1 MQHGQGRR
9 LGFLFAG
16 QGAQHPGMGQELYRQ
31 SAAARE
37 VLDRLEALRP
47 GTLEDCFSA
56 GAERLKQT
64 DVAQPCLFAVQAAV
78 AAALT
83 AAGLQPWATAGFSLG
98 EVSAVR
104 FAGYLTLEEGF
115 ALVQTRARAM
125 ADCAKA
131 APGGMLAVLRLD
143 EASVE
148 EICRGLEGAYP
159 VNYNC
164 PGQTVC
170 AAKQEA
176 LAGLE
181 AAVKQ
186 RGGRCLPL
194 QVSGPFHS
202 PYMEPAAE
210 ELLRALTALP
220 ARSPQLRV
228 YANLTGEPYR
238 DFAPTLAWQCAR
250 PVRWEKS
257 VRAMLCDGAEGFVE
271 IGPGKVLAGLVKKIA
286 PGTPVWS
293 VEDEEGLERAVEEAN
308 A

>member
-16 QGAQHPGMGQELYRQ
+16 QGAQHPGMGQGLYAQ
-31 SAAARE
+31 NAAARQ
-37 VLDRLEALRP
+37 VFDRLEALRP

-56 GAERLKQT
+56 GSERLKQT

-78 AAALT
+78 AAALCEE
-83 AAGLQPWATAGFSLG
+83 GLAPFAVAGFSLG

-125 ADCAKA
+125 AACAKA
-131 APGGMLAVLRLD
+131 QPGGMLAVLRL
-143 EASVE
+143 EAEAVE
-148 EICRGLEGAYP
+148 ALCRDIEGAYP

-170 AAKQEA
+170 AAKQES

-228 YANLTGEPYR
+228 YANLSGEPYR

-250 PVRWEKS
+250 PVLFEKS
-257 VRAMLCDGAEGFVE
+257 VRAMLRDGAEAFVE
-271 IGPGKVLAGLVKKIA
+271 IGPGKVLAGLVKKIS
-286 PGTPVWS
+286 PQTPVWS
-293 VEDEEGLERAVEEAN
+293 VEDSEGLQRAVEEAN

>member
-16 QGAQHPGMGQELYRQ
+16 QGAQYPGMGQELYRQ

-37 VLDRLEALRP
+37 VFDRLEALRP

-83 AAGLQPWATAGFSLG
+83 AAGLKPWATAGFSLG

-131 APGGMLAVLRLD
+131 APGGMLAVLRL
-143 EASVE
+143 
-148 EICRGLEGAYP
+148 
-159 VNYNC
+159 
-164 PGQTVC
+164 
-170 AAKQEA
+170 AAAAAEA
-176 LAGLE
+176 LC
-181 AAVKQ
+181 
-186 RGGRCLPL
+186 RDMGG
-194 QVSGPFHS
+194 
-202 PYMEPAAE
+202 A
-210 ELLRALTALP
+210 
-220 ARSPQLRV
+220 
-228 YANLTGEPYR
+228 
-238 DFAPTLAWQCAR
+238 
-250 PVRWEKS
+250 
-257 VRAMLCDGAEGFVE
+257 
-271 IGPGKVLAGLVKKIA
+271 
-286 PGTPVWS
+286 
-293 VEDEEGLERAVEEAN
+293 
-308 A
+308 

>member
-1 MQHGQGRR
+1 M
-9 LGFLFAG
+9 
-16 QGAQHPGMGQELYRQ
+16 
-31 SAAARE
+31 
-37 VLDRLEALRP
+37 
-47 GTLEDCFSA
+47 
-56 GAERLKQT
+56 
-64 DVAQPCLFAVQAAV
+64 

-98 EVSAVR
+98 EVSAVH
-104 FAGYLTLEEGF
+104 FAGYLSLEEGF

-131 APGGMLAVLRLD
+131 APGGMLAVLRL
-143 EASVE
+143 EAEAVE
-148 EICRGLEGAYP
+148 ALCRDIEGAYP

-238 DFAPTLAWQCAR
+238 DFAPTPGLAVRKAGALGEERAGHAAR
-250 PVRWEKS
+250 RRGRVRGD
-257 VRAMLCDGAEGFVE
+257 RPGQGAG
-271 IGPGKVLAGLVKKIA
+271 GAGE
-286 PGTPVWS
+286 
-293 VEDEEGLERAVEEAN
+293 EDRPRHAGLERGGRGRPGKGRGGSKCLRDKTHW
-308 A
+308 

>member
-1 MQHGQGRR
+1 MQHGQGRKV
-9 LGFLFAG
+9 GFLFAG
-16 QGAQHPGMGQELYRQ
+16 QGAQHPGMGQELYAQ
-31 SAAARE
+31 NAAARQ
-37 VLDRLEALRP
+37 VFDRLEALRP

-78 AAALT
+78 AAALCEEGF
-83 AAGLQPWATAGFSLG
+83 APFAVAGFSLG

-104 FAGYLTLEEGF
+104 FAGYLSLEEGF
-115 ALVQTRARAM
+115 ALVQTRAKAM
-125 ADCAKA
+125 AACAKA

-257 VRAMLCDGAEGFVE
+257 VRAMLRDGAEGFVE